1 MKKSIY
7 LFTLVGL
14 LALTGLVETIS
25 GFILWFALPSG
36 GGRQGLELTY
46 WGLTR
51 HTWIGI
57 HDWVAIAMIVIVFI
71 HFLLHWK
78 WVCRMI
84 KQLVVQLKE
93 AYQTMQRQFK
103 LDTSTK

>member
-36 GGRQGLELTY
+36 GGRRGLELTY

-51 HTWIGI
+51 DTWIDM
-57 HDWVAIAMIVIVFI
+57 HDWVAIAMIVIVVI
-71 HFLLHWK
+71 HLLLHWK

-84 KQLVVQLKE
+84 KQLFVQLKE
-93 AYQTMQRQFK
+93 AYQTMQRQFR
-103 LDTSTK
+103 LNTSSK